1 MNSHYPRIAERALHR
16 CEYCRAPEVAFNI
29 AFEVEHIHPSS
40 AGGLDGDDD
49 LALCC
54 RHCNLNKSD
63 HTAGTDSAT
72 GEEAR
77 LFNPRLDR
85 WEDHFAVELD
95 SSVAAKT
102 PIGRATVER
111 LRMNSDRQIIARR
124 KWSLLRLF
132 P

>member
-1 MNSHYPRIAERALHR
+1 MNPRYPRVAERALHR
-16 CEYCRAPEVAFNI
+16 CEYCLAPEVAFNI

-40 AGGLDGDDD
+40 AGGLDGDDN

-54 RHCNLNKSD
+54 GHCNLHKSD
-63 HTAGTDSAT
+63 NIAGPDSAT
-72 GEEAR
+72 GEEAG

-102 PIGRATVER
+102 AIGRATVGR
-111 LRMNSDRQIIARR
+111 LRMNSDR
-124 KWSLLRLF
+124 
-132 P
+132 